1 MIKNIIFDFDGVI
14 VDSEILASKAYAK
27 YFNNLGYSLVD
38 EQFYNYSGMK
48 TVEVIDIL
56 TKKYQISDKNKFSA
70 DIFKIISNNYTNNLR
85 LVEGVKE
92 YLTSSNKKHF
102 IGSNSNYDRILDGLN
117 TVELNNIFPPSS
129 IYSFDMVNHPKPK
142 PDIYL
147 KILKDN
153 NLNTE
158 ETIIIEDS
166 GVGAKAGKLAGVRVI
181 GITAGKHW
189 HSKRDENELYNNGV
203 IKVLSSFKDLNDV
216 LEGL

>member
-14 VDSEILASKAYAK
+14 VDSEILASQAYAK
-27 YFNNLGYSLVD
+27 YFKDLKYPLNE
-38 EQFYNYSGMK
+38 EQFYNYAGMK
-48 TVEVIDIL
+48 TIEVIDIL
-56 TKKYQISDKNKFSA
+56 TKKYQISDKKKFTE
-70 DIFKIISNNYTNNLR
+70 DIFEIISNNYTNNLT
-85 LVEGVKE
+85 LVDGARE
-92 YLTSSNKKHF
+92 YLTSSKKKHF
-102 IGSNSNYDRILDGLN
+102 IGSNSNFDRILEGLK
-117 TVELNNIFPPSS
+117 TVDLTNIFPPSS
-129 IYSFDMVNHPKPK
+129 IYSFDMVNHAKPK

-153 NLNTE
+153 NLNRQ

-203 IKVLSSFKDLNDV
+203 IKVLSSFKDLDAA
-216 LEGL
+216 LKGL

>member
-27 YFNNLGYSLVD
+27 YFKDLEYPLNE
-38 EQFYNYSGMK
+38 EQFYNYAGMK
-48 TVEVIDIL
+48 TIEVIDIL
-56 TKKYQISDKNKFSA
+56 TKKYQISDKKKFTE
-70 DIFKIISNNYTNNLR
+70 DIFEIISSNYTNNLT
-85 LVEGVKE
+85 LVDGVRE
-92 YLTSSNKKHF
+92 YLTSSKKKHF
-102 IGSNSNYDRILDGLN
+102 IGSNSNFDRIIEGLK
-117 TVELNNIFPPSS
+117 TVDLTNIFPPSS
-129 IYSFDMVNHPKPK
+129 IYSFDMVNHAKPK

-153 NLNTE
+153 DLNRQ

-203 IKVLSSFKDLNDV
+203 IKVLSSFKDLNAA
-216 LEGL
+216 LKGL